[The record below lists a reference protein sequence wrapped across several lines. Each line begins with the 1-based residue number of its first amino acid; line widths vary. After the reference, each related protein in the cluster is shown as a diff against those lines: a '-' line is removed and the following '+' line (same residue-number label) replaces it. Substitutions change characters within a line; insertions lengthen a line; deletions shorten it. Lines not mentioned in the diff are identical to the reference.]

1 VSTADNLLTLRLKIV
16 VKALTA
22 AKGRI
27 IEAVED
33 EIKQL
38 NTPDKDFLDEV
49 NKEMLHKLPELLKVL
64 GTKLWIHEQRRQK
77 HFLNSVASNK

>member
-1 VSTADNLLTLRLKIV
+1 MSIANNLLILQLKIV

-27 IEAVED
+27 IKAVED
-33 EIKQL
+33 EIKWL

-49 NKEMLHKLPELLKVL
+49 NKEILCKLPELLKVL
-64 GTKLWIHEQRRQK
+64 GIKLWIYKQCRQA
-77 HFLNSVASNK
+77 FS